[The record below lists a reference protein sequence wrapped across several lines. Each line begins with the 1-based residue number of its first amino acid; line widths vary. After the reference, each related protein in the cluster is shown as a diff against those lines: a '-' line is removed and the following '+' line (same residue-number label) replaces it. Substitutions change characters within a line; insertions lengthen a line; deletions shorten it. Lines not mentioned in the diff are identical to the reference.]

1 MFLAE
6 VTVVFVVLVL
16 AGVFVV
22 LVVDLVQDAD
32 VAAPALDS
40 LGQSLQGDVRLVG
53 VELEGLQDVLGG
65 RNHEVLQRLLDL
77 ADVQA
82 LFALDA
88 LGLAV
93 ETWGQLRLP
102 KILSMPSLLSLSL
115 LIKERIWDS
124 MKVGEMIFSVVKTL
138 IGR

>member
-1 MFLAE
+1 
-6 VTVVFVVLVL
+6 
-16 AGVFVV
+16 